1 MLSVWEQG
9 ARKPGMI
16 KSPLAK
22 QARQSRLFRLHA
34 GEGEESPDS
43 IGQGDG

>member
-1 MLSVWEQG
+1 MRDGRIVLSKAG
-9 ARKPGMI
+9 
-16 KSPLAK
+16 
-22 QARQSRLFRLHA
+22 QAVAALPVTA